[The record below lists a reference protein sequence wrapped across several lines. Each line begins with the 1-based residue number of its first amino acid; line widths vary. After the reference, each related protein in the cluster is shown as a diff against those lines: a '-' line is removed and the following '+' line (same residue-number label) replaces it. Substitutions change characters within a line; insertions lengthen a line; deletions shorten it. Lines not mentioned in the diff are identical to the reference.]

1 MKASLKKFCLLSVL
15 SAAAIFGTVGVYAG
29 VQSGKAEAAVAA
41 AAQET
46 NIVFSKQ
53 NLTSGAAVGDVSVD
67 PITIS
72 FAKSSGS
79 NAPAYYSSGTSVR
92 LYAKNTFTVS
102 AKDLKIT
109 NIAFTYGS
117 KTSATISADSGSISG
132 NTWTGNA
139 DSITFTIGDSGQ
151 RHIQS
156 MTVTCVTPSSDPY
169 VVLDNTVIENELV
182 EGTASGTITVEDSF
196 GGDIEWAEKDNNESI
211 VLEGDNTKVDYIAE
225 AAGAYTIQAKISGTV
240 LAECVVTVKVV
251 ESIALSGD
259 MSNKTYYVGDA
270 WQFDGLKLTVN
281 YTDET
286 NKTIDNAA
294 ELEPLLTAD
303 PENAVAKT
311 TSIDLMAEYNGVC
324 SEIFTVTGIVVQEK
338 TPFTKVTNIDDL
350 IVGSKVLIG
359 NDDGSKVM
367 QFAADSNN
375 IPEMNSGIDSEG
387 RIIGSAEMGILNLG
401 SADDLASG
409 AYSLN
414 NDNGYL
420 FAASS
425 SKNYLRYQKQNN
437 ANGAWKITFA
447 SDGTP
452 SVVAQGSNTKNV
464 LRYNK
469 SNAIFSCYAS
479 GLQPIMIFQSAPTV
493 ITDSIWADNLL
504 VKLGGECGLTSRT
517 EASISHQWDVVK
529 ALATKFDTTAL
540 KDAAANQ
547 GGTNVEKALA
557 RYDFIVAK
565 YGFEDYLNRGIERLS
580 QGKLFFAS
588 TDSSE
593 TGFAVTMIVL
603 AGAFV
608 ATAALVLV
616 KKKKNA

>member
-46 NIVFSKQ
+46 NIVFSEQ

-109 NIAFTYGS
+109 NIAFTYGN